1 MNRQDS
7 KTPLVSVVIPCYNCE
22 KVVGRAISSVLSQT
36 YPNIELLLVD
46 NNSTDETLRVL
57 KELEQKHPTRI
68 TVFSENKKGACA
80 ARNLGLLKSDGEWV
94 QFLDA
99 DDELLP
105 LKIGSQIQFATA
117 ANADIVVDDYCRIG
131 DKGSQTSRQILIAEN
146 DPWLGVINSKL
157 GVTSAILWKRE
168 KLMQVKGWNEKLGS
182 SQEYDLLFRLL
193 KQGAEVSTNHQ
204 VHTLVYAHSESVSRT
219 SSAKKLFQILYNRYD
234 LRCRIYDYMHD
245 NKLLKSNY
253 KQHLD
258 EYLYY
263 HLLLISE
270 VNMSY
275 FKEQVRNNGFEQ
287 ISLPDRIKV
296 YINFIRH
303 SSKRK
308 YGYSNKLL
316 KLAEWQYFFCR
327 NLHLLKV

>member
-7 KTPLVSVVIPCYNCE
+7 NTPLVSVVIPCYNCE
-22 KVVGRAISSVLSQT
+22 KVIGRAVSSVLTQT
-36 YPNIELLLVD
+36 YPNIKLFLVD
-46 NNSTDETLRVL
+46 NNSTDGTLRVL
-57 KELEQKHPTRI
+57 KNLEQMHLDKI
-68 TVFSENKKGACA
+68 TVYSENKIGACA

-105 LKIGSQIQFATA
+105 LKIESQMQVAAT
-117 ANADIVVDDYCRIG
+117 NVDIVVGDYCRIG
-131 DKGSQTSRQILIAEN
+131 DKGSHTSRQVIIAEN
-146 DPWLGVINSKL
+146 DPWLGVIKSKL
-157 GVTSAILWKRE
+157 GVTSATLWKRE
-168 KLMQVKGWNEKLGS
+168 KLLQVKGWNETLGS

-193 KQGAEVSTNHQ
+193 KQGAKVSTSHK
-204 VHTLVYAHSESVSRT
+204 VHTFVYAHSESVSRT
-219 SSAKKLFQILYNRYD
+219 TSAKKLFQILYNRYD

-245 NKLLKSNY
+245 HKLLKSGY

-270 VNMSY
+270 VNMAY
-275 FKEQVRNNGFEQ
+275 FKEQVRNNGFEE
-287 ISLPDRIKV
+287 ISLPDRLKV
-296 YINFIRH
+296 YVNFIRH

-308 YGYSNKLL
+308 FGYSNKLL
-316 KLAEWQYFFCR
+316 KLAEWQYFFCK
-327 NLHLLKV
+327 NLHLLRV